1 MNKWSQLKKKRFFSV
16 KNQLIS
22 VFILI
27 LLIPIVVTGIY
38 LTTEIRQ
45 SLVHSRTMDIK
56 TDNDRIESDLVN
68 SLTPIVRVADWI
80 YQDNSLT
87 DLVTHEYDSVYEV
100 YLAYKEYELFD
111 DYLRYYPD
119 IEHIRYY
126 VNNPTLTDSTGVY
139 YADESIINSNWY
151 QHAAEKMG
159 GIHWSQLIDPVTGN
173 EHFTLTRAVYSD
185 YRLIGVVQIAV
196 SDTIFEKILEDSI
209 STVFINV
216 GNHNPVYSY
225 PRFQDIDEEYKRYN
239 KEIDKV
245 IENQLNSS
253 NRELEQENITFNIKT
268 INIPKTHQENINII
282 SVIPTDAIVE
292 EVNQDLLTAYL
303 FILFIFILCFILLL
317 AFTRSFNNRID
328 TLKNSMS
335 KVAQGD
341 FDIPEVITGN
351 DEITEVYSHL
361 NTTMHSLEKLIS
373 DNYEHVLHEKNMQIR
388 QRETQFKAL
397 SSQIN
402 PHFLYN
408 TLEMVRMK
416 ALKNKDK
423 EVADIIKILSQ
434 LMRKALEGN
443 TQIQSISDEL
453 EFTKKYL
460 EIQQLRFGE
469 NRIYYEIKNN
479 TTKDYLIIP
488 LIIQPIVENSFV
500 HGIELKE
507 DNGMILIVVDEFEE
521 NLYIEVKDNGLGIP
535 LEKLEKL
542 RRIINEDED
551 SDRIGLNNVT
561 QRIKHAYGKEYG
573 LILDSIE
580 GEGTTVKVTI
590 PKRESKS
597 KEDLDA

>member
-1 MNKWSQLKKKRFFSV
+1 MNKWNQFKKDGFFSI

-27 LLIPIVVTGIY
+27 LLIPVVVTGVY

-45 SLVHSRTMDIK
+45 SLVQSRTKDIR
-56 TDNDRIESDLVN
+56 TDNDRIENDLVN

-80 YQDNSLT
+80 YQDDSLT
-87 DLVTHEYDSVYEV
+87 ELVTHEYESVYEV

-119 IEHIRYY
+119 IQHIRYY

-151 QHAAEKMG
+151 QHAVEKMG
-159 GIHWSQLIDPVTGN
+159 EIHWSQSIDPVTGN
-173 EHFTLTRAVYSD
+173 EYFTLIRAVYSD

-196 SDTIFEKILEDSI
+196 SDNVFEKILEDSI
-209 STVFINV
+209 STVFINL
-216 GNHNPVYSY
+216 GNHNPIYSY
-225 PRFQDIDEEYKRYN
+225 PQFQDIEEGYKKYN
-239 KEIDKV
+239 EEIDQV

-253 NRELEQENITFNIKT
+253 NRELEQEDITFNIKT
-268 INIPKTHQENINII
+268 VNIPKSPQENINII
-282 SVIPTDAIVE
+282 SVIPTDVIVE
-292 EVNQDLLTAYL
+292 EVNQDLLTAYISIFL
-303 FILFIFILCFILLL
+303 IFILCFILLL

-335 KVAQGD
+335 KVAKGD

-351 DEITEVYSHL
+351 DELTEVYSHL
-361 NTTMHSLEKLIS
+361 ITTMNSLEKLIS
-373 DNYEHVLHEKNMQIR
+373 DNYKHVLLEKNMQIR

-408 TLEMVRMK
+408 TLEMIRMK

-423 EVADIIKILSQ
+423 EVANIIKILSQ

-469 NRIYYEIKNN
+469 NRIHYEIKDN
-479 TTKDYLIIP
+479 TNKDYLIIP
-488 LIIQPIVENSFV
+488 LVIQPIVENSFV

-507 DNGMILIVVDEFEE
+507 DNGLIIIVVDELK
-521 NLYIEVKDNGLGIP
+521 NSLCIEVKDNGLGIRK
-535 LEKLEKL
+535 EKLEKL
-542 RRIINEDED
+542 RKIINEEED

-561 QRIKHAYGKEYG
+561 QRIKYAYGKDYG
-573 LILDSIE
+573 LTIESVE
-580 GEGTTVKVTI
+580 GEGTIVKVFI
-590 PKRESKS
+590 PKIESKP
-597 KEDLDA
+597 KEELDA